1 MSPPDEAGCVAHPAS
16 TASMTRRQRSERTDR
31 ALRTAARS
39 RSAGRREALL
49 DYVARLN
56 LHLAHDVAGRHMRPG
71 LDNDE
76 ILQRA
81 YEALARAARDYDL
94 GSYRDFR
101 AYAVSEI
108 QRELEERG
116 PRTGAVPGA
125 AGWTPG
131 T

>member
-1 MSPPDEAGCVAHPAS
+1 
-16 TASMTRRQRSERTDR
+16 MTRRQRIERTER

-39 RSAGRREALL
+39 RSAARREALL

-81 YEALARAARDYDL
+81 YEALARAARDFDP
-94 GSYRDFR
+94 GRQRDFL
-101 AYAVSEI
+101 AFAVSEI
-108 QRELEERG
+108 QRELEERSL
-116 PRTGAVPGA
+116 RTWAVPGA